1 MSGIVQ
7 VNRKVALVALA
18 VALVGGIAFG
28 LGVKSWSGRSVLGA
42 EKVPVTVAKD
52 IAPVNLGNFS
62 NGFSSV
68 IKPALPAVVNIKSSK
83 LVKASEQE
91 GSMAPFMQDPMF
103 RQFFGQNP
111 HGMQPPQD
119 QHEHSLG
126 SGVIVNGEG
135 YILTNNH
142 VVDGATDVR
151 VYLNDKREFP
161 AKIIGTDSRTD
172 LAVLKIDAHGLPAI
186 TLGDSSRMQVGDVVF
201 AIGNPFDVG
210 ETATMGIVSAMG
222 RGGLAMERGGI
233 EDFIQTDAAINPGNS
248 GGALL
253 DVHGNLVGIN
263 TAILTNG
270 GGGNQGVGF
279 AIPVDLAHS
288 VMDQIVTHGHVVRGY
303 LGIVIG
309 ELSPE
314 LAGQF
319 GLKQGG
325 GALIEDVTAGGP
337 ADKAG
342 LKRGDVIQEIDGKT
356 IDAVNTLQVHVAS
369 RAPGSQVTLR
379 IFRDG
384 KPTDVK
390 ATLGEMPEKL
400 DKADAGEKGSA
411 VLEGLEVQTLTP
423 ELAGELNVPPSTKGV
438 VVTAV
443 DGSSAAAAAGLDRG
457 DVIQEVNHKSVS
469 NVPEYREAMQSVGKQ
484 AALLLVNRGGTT
496 HYVIVE
502 AQQ

>member
-1 MSGIVQ
+1 MS
-7 VNRKVALVALA
+7 
-18 VALVGGIAFG
+18 
-28 LGVKSWSGRSVLGA
+28 
-42 EKVPVTVAKD
+42 
-52 IAPVNLGNFS
+52 
-62 NGFSSV
+62 
-68 IKPALPAVVNIKSSK
+68 
-83 LVKASEQE
+83 
-91 GSMAPFMQDPMF
+91 PFMQDPMF

-111 HGMQPPQD
+111 HMQQPQD

-142 VVDGATDVR
+142 VIDGATDVR

-161 AKIIGTDSRTD
+161 AKIVGADPRTD
-172 LAVLKIDAHGLPAI
+172 LAVLKIDAHSLPAI
-186 TLGDSSRMQVGDVVF
+186 TLGDSSRLQVGDVVF

-222 RGGLAMERGGI
+222 RGNLAIERGGI

-253 DVHGNLVGIN
+253 DVHGNLIGIN

-303 LGIVIG
+303 LGIAIG

-314 LAGQF
+314 LAAQF

-342 LKRGDVIQEIDGKT
+342 LKHGDVIQEIDGKPV
-356 IDAVNTLQVHVAS
+356 DAVNTLQVHVAS
-369 RAPGSQVTLR
+369 MAPGSQVMLKV
-379 IFRDG
+379 FRDG
-384 KPTDVK
+384 KPEEIK

-400 DKADAGEKGSA
+400 GEADSSEKGSA

-423 ELAGELNVPPSTKGV
+423 DLAGELNVPPSTKGV
-438 VVTAV
+438 VVTSV
-443 DGSSAAAAAGLDRG
+443 DGSSSAAAAGLDRG
-457 DVIQEVNHKSVS
+457 DVIQEVNHKAVNNVQEYRRAMESVS
-469 NVPEYREAMQSVGKQ
+469 KQSV
-484 AALLLVNRGGTT
+484 LLLVNRGGTT
-496 HYVIVE
+496 HYVVVE
-502 AQQ
+502 AQ